1 MVVHPE
7 PEVEGVGH
15 RMQQGEEEEAG
26 LHLELEVEGA

>member
-1 MVVHPE
+1 MVVHLE

-15 RMQQGEEEEAG
+15 RMQQGEEEAG